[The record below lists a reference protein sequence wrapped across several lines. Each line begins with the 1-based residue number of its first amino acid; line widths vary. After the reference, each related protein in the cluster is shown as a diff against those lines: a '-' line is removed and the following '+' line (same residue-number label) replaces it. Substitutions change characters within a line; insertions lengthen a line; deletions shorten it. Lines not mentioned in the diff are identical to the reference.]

1 MVNNFYI
8 SKVVG
13 GFVLEVDEHGV
24 PTKTSV
30 HISENRLLKHVK
42 EMLAADQGTEEQGDE

>member
-1 MVNNFYI
+1 MVNNFSI

-13 GFVLEVDEHGV
+13 GFVLEVYQDDGSA
-24 PTKTSV
+24 KTSV

-42 EMLAADQGTEEQGDE
+42 EMLASEQQSEEQGDE

>member
-1 MVNNFYI
+1 MVNNFSI

-13 GFVLEVDEHGV
+13 GFVLEVYQDNTS
-24 PTKTSV
+24 TKTSV